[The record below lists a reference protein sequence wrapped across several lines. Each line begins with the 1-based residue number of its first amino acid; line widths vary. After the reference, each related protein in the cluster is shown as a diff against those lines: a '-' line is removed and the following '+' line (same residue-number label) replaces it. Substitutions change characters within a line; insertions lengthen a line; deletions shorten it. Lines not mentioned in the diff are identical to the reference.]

1 MYGYVHGKDT
11 RVNFE
16 KINIGTEAIVIRD
29 DIIEEI
35 NSVHKSTWDILTGI
49 GRRVYRVYKK
59 NGTPYLITR

>member
-1 MYGYVHGKDT
+1 MDMCMVKIP
-11 RVNFE
+11 E
-16 KINIGTEAIVIRD
+16 SILKKINWGTEAIVIRD

-35 NSVHKSTWDILTGI
+35 NYIHKSTWDILTGI